1 LIGFH
6 SCGRCICTLFIFLQL
21 TGYEA
26 RKSSLLGFVDS
37 SAYER
42 QKSRLTDDFCEFLLE
57 YSSRSVPPSLR
68 TAPTPESASPDD
80 VTKFL
85 FFRDQRGRTQVHFR
99 GCQYL
104 GEHGSHPCGCA
115 THLAAGTVDSMVGK
129 LRAFFNSLG
138 RVEAYRPSCPLA
150 NPCDAP
156 LVKKWLKAASLEQ
169 RTAHVSPKQAVPLFS
184 THIRLLM
191 VEISRRIALLPPS
204 APFLPDRYVLFRDR
218 AFFAIQWW
226 VGDRAGDLGRALGCE
241 VTRLEDGSLLMN
253 HTIGKT
259 IGSSGD
265 DLLVVPSLP
274 DDALMCPVR
283 ALGAYVTVCK
293 DNGVGVLKNFLFR
306 PTSLPRHDRVSN
318 GPFRSTDATRR
329 LRHYLPV
336 ELLPSAFTAHGARA
350 GVALT
355 LLALGCSS
363 EDARNHCRWASE
375 RVFRHYTR
383 LSNVAGLKTTAQ
395 LLRDGFTPGAS
406 GVAPVDGAAVF
417 FDALNSGL
425 GQSHAF

>member
-1 LIGFH
+1 MIYFRCHLHCVIH
-6 SCGRCICTLFIFLQL
+6 SFLVSQL
-21 TGYEA
+21 TGYDA

-37 SAYER
+37 SSYER
-42 QKSRLTDDFCEFLLE
+42 QKCRLADDFCEFLLE
-57 YSSRSVPPSLR
+57 HSSRSLPPSQR
-68 TAPTPESASPDD
+68 TSSTPESASPDD

-85 FFRDQRGRTQVHFR
+85 FARDSRGRTQVHVRSCEF
-99 GCQYL
+99 L
-104 GEHGSHPCGCA
+104 GEHGSHPCGCPV
-115 THLAAGTVDSMVGK
+115 HLAVGTVDSMIGK

-138 RVEAYRPSCPLA
+138 RVGAYRPSCSLS

-156 LVKKWLKAASLEQ
+156 LVKKWLKASSLEQ
-169 RTAHVSPKQAVPLFS
+169 RSAHVSPKQAIPLFS

-191 VEISRRIALLPPS
+191 VEISRRIATLPPS

-241 VTRLEDGSLLMN
+241 VTRLECGSLLMN

-259 IGSSGD
+259 VGSSGD
-265 DLLVVPSLP
+265 DLLVIPSLP

-283 ALGAYVTVCK
+283 ALDAYVTVCK
-293 DNGVGVLKNFLFR
+293 DNGIGVLKDFLFR

-318 GPFRSTDATRR
+318 GPFCSTDATKR
-329 LRHYLPV
+329 LRQYLPV
-336 ELLPSAFTAHGARA
+336 VLHPSAFTAHGARA

-363 EDARNHCRWASE
+363 DDARNHCRWASE

-383 LSNVAGLKTTAQ
+383 LSNVARLKTSAQ
-395 LLRDGFTPGAS
+395 LLRDGFTPSAL
-406 GVAPVDGAAVF
+406 GVAPVDSAAVF